1 MKRKNIVIT
10 GASGGIGA
18 EMALLCAKSGAN
30 VAIMA
35 RNKEKLQEIKRKM
48 GDKTQVLVYQLDV
61 SDTNQVEQVFS
72 KVLTEWTH
80 VDVLINNAGY
90 GIFAHADEAKME
102 DVSGMFS
109 VNVLGLIACT
119 KAVLPSMKKEK
130 KVRLLII
137 ASVAGKL
144 STPKS
149 TAYSSTK
156 HAVLG
161 FTNGLRMELA
171 PYGIK
176 LMAVNPGPIQTN
188 FFDVADESG
197 EYVKNIK
204 RFMLDPQTVA
214 KSVVN
219 KLLTNTREITLP
231 RWMGAGAFFY
241 SLMPGV
247 VEKLGGRAFNK
258 NKF

>member
-1 MKRKNIVIT
+1 M
-10 GASGGIGA
+10 
-18 EMALLCAKSGAN
+18 
-30 VAIMA
+30 
-35 RNKEKLQEIKRKM
+35 
-48 GDKTQVLVYQLDV
+48 
-61 SDTNQVEQVFS
+61 
-72 KVLTEWTH
+72 
-80 VDVLINNAGY
+80 
-90 GIFAHADEAKME
+90 
-102 DVSGMFS
+102 
-109 VNVLGLIACT
+109 
-119 KAVLPSMKKEK
+119 
-130 KVRLLII
+130 
-137 ASVAGKL
+137 
-144 STPKS
+144 
-149 TAYSSTK
+149 
-156 HAVLG
+156 LG

-258 NKF
+258 K